1 VRGILRVLPTD
12 WSDGNVVYSVEP
24 VSSILREANCNFR
37 GLSKCVALRRIAKT
51 IALLSSNEAQ
61 VLDNFNMRLYKRIH
75 SHLLHRDN
83 HWPVAPIALE
93 RNTQSVGAGAVTVWI
108 AVTVSVTGSIS
119 VITAKDVTNVV
130 CVSGTVVVAVVV
142 AVAGTTTT
150 AGVTVAVIVADVMLR
165 HLHCSVNWE
174 AGMPGATHA
183 GCAMA
188 RFLMGS
194 SANTVIV
201 VVSSP
206 GRVTV
211 ITSVTW
217 VRMLVMIVVVE
228 TSTIVI
234 GTTVVKVD
242 GTVTAAVVVDVD
254 VDATA
259 VTITVFT
266 PIPR

>member
-1 VRGILRVLPTD
+1 VRRLTRTL
-12 WSDGNVVYSVEP
+12 
-24 VSSILREANCNFR
+24 
-37 GLSKCVALRRIAKT
+37 RIAKT
-51 IALLSSNEAQ
+51 TALLSSSEAASPH
-61 VLDNFNMRLYKRIH
+61 NSNMRLYKRIH

-108 AVTVSVTGSIS
+108 DVTVSVTGSMS
-119 VITAKDVTNVV
+119 VSVVTTKDVTNVV

-150 AGVTVAVIVADVMLR
+150 AGVTVAVVVADVMLR

-206 GRVTV
+206 GTVTV
-211 ITSVTW
+211 TTFVTW
-217 VRMLVMIVVVE
+217 VRMLVMMVVVE

-234 GTTVVKVD
+234 GTTVMKVD

-254 VDATA
+254 VDAGA